1 MQTFASSKTVYQQ
14 CILNGGRVTNQKG
27 KEQDSGDRPRN
38 SFSSKW
44 DGEWEHGL
52 VQIFPGMR

>member
-1 MQTFASSKTVYQQ
+1 VYQQ